1 MKFPGSGLDNET
13 RQGRTRHARLIEEFV
28 SDSAGRQSSGVSGM
42 CPVCTFDVGPSP
54 YFSQVFILKPVKV
67 LCFDTLL
74 QVFILKV
81 VTVRL
86 LDSSK
91 LPIEAGPLG

>member
-1 MKFPGSGLDNET
+1 
-13 RQGRTRHARLIEEFV
+13 
-28 SDSAGRQSSGVSGM
+28 M
-42 CPVCTFDVGPSP
+42 CPVRTLEEWPPFPLFLTSVHSK
-54 YFSQVFILKPVKV
+54 LVKV

-81 VTVRL
+81 VTVRP